1 VISKTRFK
9 QLHNTLNAPVKK
21 VYDAVPLADVWT
33 TTQIIGEIS
42 RLGYSMRDPKAIIGC
57 LDTLKRQ
64 GLITEPTRGSF
75 VRVEVKETSTLE
87 TKQKPIEETREAIMA
102 ISKPV
107 TQIKQSNLDRLL
119 ILSDRANALANQVKS
134 LATELE
140 SVSLEIE
147 AEIQENLHSAQKLK
161 QLQDLL
167 KGMA

>member
-9 QLHNTLNAPVKK
+9 QLFNTLNAPVKK
-21 VYDAVPLADVWT
+21 VYDGVPVSEPWST
-33 TTQIIGEIS
+33 TLIIGEIA

-75 VRVEVKETSTLE
+75 VRVEVKENPTIE
-87 TKQKPIEETREAIMA
+87 APKPIEETREKIMA
-102 ISKPV
+102 TSKPV

-119 ILSDRANALANQVKS
+119 ILSDKANGLAAQMKT
-134 LATELE
+134 LASELE
-140 SVSLEIE
+140 NVSLEIE
-147 AEIQENLHSAQKLK
+147 AEIQENLNSAQKLK